1 MRLRSR
7 CLGPARQCNLLTV
20 NLRNLRNLWIRSSFS
35 FLPLGEGPGMRVCER
50 TYFLIC
56 APWAASGIQRQEIS
70 IGVDA
75 AVSPHPNPLQW
86 EREIRPFLSVRLGFL
101 SLARPFAVSR
111 CFDIMPAMQSELT
124 EQAKKLSISDRILL
138 VEEIWDT
145 IAEENQA
152 FELTDA
158 QKQELDRRLESARSD
173 AGQGRPFCRTWDEIK
188 AEFMK
193 SR

>member
-1 MRLRSR
+1 
-7 CLGPARQCNLLTV
+7 
-20 NLRNLRNLWIRSSFS
+20 
-35 FLPLGEGPGMRVCER
+35 
-50 TYFLIC
+50 
-56 APWAASGIQRQEIS
+56 
-70 IGVDA
+70 
-75 AVSPHPNPLQW
+75 
-86 EREIRPFLSVRLGFL
+86 
-101 SLARPFAVSR
+101 
-111 CFDIMPAMQSELT
+111 MPAMQSELT

-158 QKQELDRRLESARSD
+158 QKRELDRRLELAR
-173 AGQGRPFCRTWDEIK
+173 ANPGQGRTWDEIK